1 MILGIIT
8 LIASVALS
16 LQAAYVSI
24 IGMKAIFPMGGI
36 EIILIMGFLEFSKLI
51 ATVWLHSNWADKTIA
66 KFHKIYLVL
75 AVIILMALTSLGA
88 FGFLSKSHLEQE
100 APLAQ
105 TELQIQQLQLKL
117 DQQRTTNN
125 SLEQRRQQLT
135 DSINS
140 LIGKAQ
146 NSREARISER
156 LSRSQK
162 KELDEIQ
169 KEISPGNTKLMN

>member
-1 MILGIIT
+1 
-8 LIASVALS
+8 
-16 LQAAYVSI
+16 
-24 IGMKAIFPMGGI
+24 MGGI

-117 DQQRTTNN
+117 DQQEQPIIVWDKDANN
-125 SLEQRRQQLT
+125 
-135 DSINS
+135 
-140 LIGKAQ
+140 
-146 NSREARISER
+146 
-156 LSRSQK
+156 
-162 KELDEIQ
+162 
-169 KEISPGNTKLMN
+169 